1 MIKGGVNLFIGNVEI
16 KGKAALAPMA
26 GVADRAFRQI
36 CFDHGAAC
44 VVGEMVSSKG
54 LTYGDRKSAEL
65 LELDAEVRPAAIQLF
80 GDDPATMARAAVQ
93 ALDYKPD
100 WIDINM
106 GCPAPKIAGN
116 HCGSALMREPDLCR
130 RLVQAVK
137 EAVPVPVTAKIRK
150 GYAKNEVNAVEV
162 ALACE
167 AGGADAIT
175 VHGRTRDQ
183 MYAPPVDWDIIRQV
197 KQAVKVPVI
206 GNGDVVD
213 ALSAAA
219 MYEQTGCDLI
229 MVGRG
234 ALGAPWVF
242 SQIQAYLEHGR
253 LLPTPCMAQ
262 RMTTLLRQVELTV
275 QYKGERV
282 ALLEA
287 RKHAAWY
294 MNGLRGAAEF
304 RRRAG
309 SITTMQ
315 ELAELCAGVVMADEE
330 GRL

>member
-1 MIKGGVNLFIGNVEI
+1 MRIGNVEI
-16 KGKAALAPMA
+16 TGKAALAPMA
-26 GVADRAFRQI
+26 GVADRAFRKI
-36 CFDHGAAC
+36 CMDHGAAC
-44 VVGEMVSSKG
+44 VIGEMVSAKG

-65 LELDAEVRPAAIQLF
+65 LELDADIRPAAIQLF
-80 GDDPATMARAAVQ
+80 GDDPAIMAQAAKQ
-93 ALDYKPD
+93 ALDFHPD

-106 GCPAPKIAGN
+106 GCPAPKIVGN
-116 HCGSALMREPDLCR
+116 HTGSALMREPELCR
-130 RLVQAVK
+130 RIVQAVK
-137 EAVPVPVTAKIRK
+137 DAVPVPVTVKIRK
-150 GYAKNEVNAVEV
+150 GYAKDEVNAVEV

-183 MYAPPVDWDIIRQV
+183 MYAPPVDWEIIRQV
-197 KQAVKVPVI
+197 KQAVNVPVI

-213 ALSAAA
+213 AKSAAA
-219 MYEQTGCDLI
+219 LYEQTGCNLI

-234 ALGAPWVF
+234 ALGAPWIF
-242 SQIQAYLEHGR
+242 SQIEAYLNHEV
-253 LLPTPCMAQ
+253 LLPTPSMTQ
-262 RMTTLLRQVELTV
+262 RMATLMRQVELTV

-294 MNGLRGAAEF
+294 TNGLRGAAGL
-304 RRRAG
+304 RRKAG
-309 SITTMQ
+309 EIATL
-315 ELAELCAGVVMADEE
+315 EDLAKFCYEVIRADEE

>member
-1 MIKGGVNLFIGNVEI
+1 MRIGNVEI
-16 KGKAALAPMA
+16 TGKAALAPMA
-26 GVADRAFRQI
+26 GVADRAFRKI
-36 CFDHGAAC
+36 CMDHGAAC
-44 VVGEMVSSKG
+44 VIGEMVSAKG

-65 LELDAEVRPAAIQLF
+65 LELDEDIRPAAIQLF
-80 GDDPATMARAAVQ
+80 GDDPAIMAQAAKQ
-93 ALDYKPD
+93 ALEFHPD
-100 WIDINM
+100 WIDINF
-106 GCPAPKIAGN
+106 GCPAPKIVGN
-116 HCGSALMREPDLCR
+116 HTGSALMREPDLCR
-130 RLVQAVK
+130 RIVQAVK
-137 EAVPVPVTAKIRK
+137 DAVPVPVTAKIRK
-150 GYAKNEVNAVEV
+150 GYAKDEVNAVEV

-213 ALSAAA
+213 AKSAAA
-219 MYEQTGCDLI
+219 LYEQTGCDLI

-234 ALGAPWVF
+234 ALGAPWIF
-242 SQIQAYLEHGR
+242 SQIEAYLNHEV
-253 LLPTPCMAQ
+253 LLPTPSMTQ
-262 RMTTLLRQVELTV
+262 RMATLMRQVELTV
-275 QYKGERV
+275 QYKGEKV

-294 MNGLRGAAEF
+294 TNGLRGAAQL

-309 SITTMQ
+309 EIATL
-315 ELAELCAGVVMADEE
+315 EDLANFCYEVIRADEE

>member
-1 MIKGGVNLFIGNVEI
+1 MRIGNLEI
-16 KGKAALAPMA
+16 TGKAALAPMA
-26 GVADRAFRQI
+26 GVADRAFRKI
-36 CFDHGAAC
+36 CMDHGAAC
-44 VVGEMVSSKG
+44 VIGEMVSAKG

-65 LELDAEVRPAAIQLF
+65 LELDEDIRPAAIQLF
-80 GDDPATMARAAVQ
+80 GDDPAIMARAAKQ
-93 ALDYKPD
+93 ALEFHPD
-100 WIDINM
+100 WIDINF
-106 GCPAPKIAGN
+106 GCPAPKIVGN
-116 HCGSALMREPDLCR
+116 HTGSALMREPDLCR
-130 RLVQAVK
+130 RIVQAVK
-137 EAVPVPVTAKIRK
+137 DAVPVPVTAKIRK
-150 GYAKNEVNAVEV
+150 GYAKDEVNAVEV

-183 MYAPPVDWDIIRQV
+183 MYAPPVDWGIIRQV

-213 ALSAAA
+213 AKSAAA
-219 MYEQTGCDLI
+219 LYEQTGCDLI

-234 ALGAPWVF
+234 ALGAPWIF
-242 SQIQAYLEHGR
+242 SQIEAYLNHEV
-253 LLPTPCMAQ
+253 LLPTPSMTQ
-262 RMTTLLRQVELTV
+262 RMATLMRQVELTV

-294 MNGLRGAAEF
+294 TNGLRGAAQL

-309 SITTMQ
+309 EITTL
-315 ELAELCAGVVMADEE
+315 EDLAKFCYEVIRADEE
-330 GRL
+330 ERL